1 MRIGII
7 SPEFP
12 PDVGGIQTYAFE
24 YAQEVARRGHEVTV
38 FTKPHPQ
45 GELSWDGLKVEPVLR
60 LRRRLDR
67 AVIHRHRMDVWHCLN
82 AAYAWIAAEV
92 APVFVTVHGND
103 FLAPYFRVGQLDLK
117 SRLNLPFGSRADH
130 WLGDLLTRHQV
141 RRCLPMAE
149 HIFTNSR
156 YTERKFL
163 QHHPDCSRKTSPA
176 MVGVSNTYLSAVRP
190 PRSQGPPRLIT
201 VCRLSE
207 SRKNVNLVLHA
218 LATLRDAHSFQYTI
232 VGDGRDLPKLKQLAI
247 DLGLGE
253 RVHFAGFLDQA
264 KLTGLLL
271 ESDLF
276 VLTSSTT
283 SQNYEGFGIVY
294 LEANACGCPVLAART
309 GGASEA
315 VDENKSG
322 IFVDEPTVPAIASA
336 LARFFSGEIRF
347 DANAC
352 QTFAQKFSWSQVV
365 NHCLPYYYSAQPRD
379 MKWINKPK
387 L

>member
-1 MRIGII
+1 MRIGIV

-38 FTKPHPQ
+38 FTTPHPQ
-45 GELSWDGLKVEPVLR
+45 GELSWSGFKIEPVLR

-103 FLAPYFRVGQLDLK
+103 FLAPYLPVGQLDWK
-117 SRLNLPFGSRADH
+117 SRLRLPFGNRADR
-130 WLGDLLTRHQV
+130 WLGNLLTHHEV

-156 YTERKFL
+156 YTERTLL
-163 QHHPDCSRKTSPA
+163 QHHPGCSGKTSAA
-176 MVGVSNTYLSAVRP
+176 MVGVSNTYLTTIRP
-190 PRSQGPPRLIT
+190 TRTQGPPRLIT

-218 LATLRDAHSFQYTI
+218 LATLRDGHSFQYTI
-232 VGDGRDLPKLKQLAI
+232 VGDGSDLPKLKQLAI

-253 RVHFAGFLDQA
+253 RVHFTGFLEDA
-264 KLTGLLL
+264 RVAGLLL

-276 VLTSSTT
+276 VLTSSMT
-283 SQNYEGFGIVY
+283 SQSYEGFGIVY

-309 GGASEA
+309 GGAIEA
-315 VDENKSG
+315 VEENKSG
-322 IFVDEPTVPAIASA
+322 IFVDEPTVSAIASV
-336 LARFFSGEIRF
+336 LARFFSGEICF
-347 DANAC
+347 DAKAC
-352 QTFAQKFSWSQVV
+352 QTFAQEFSWSQVL
-365 NHCLPYYYSAQPRD
+365 NHCLPYYHFAQPARG
-379 MKWINKPK
+379 
-387 L
+387 